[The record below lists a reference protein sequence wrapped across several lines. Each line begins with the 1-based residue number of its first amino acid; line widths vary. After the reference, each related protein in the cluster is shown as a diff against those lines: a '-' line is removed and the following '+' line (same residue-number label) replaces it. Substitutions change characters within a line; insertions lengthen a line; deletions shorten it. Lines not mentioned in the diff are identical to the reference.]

1 MTYRR
6 VRQNE
11 VAIRRRA
18 AQLIRLLGFIGF
30 GGGWLVLLGY
40 IVLLLSGKAD
50 NVTPLAVLWW
60 LASMVAYRLVRELAD
75 QIERGEWP

>member
-1 MTYRR
+1 M
-6 VRQNE
+6 
-11 VAIRRRA
+11 
-18 AQLIRLLGFIGF
+18 IRLLGFIGF